1 MNLSEKRN
9 KGLNLNKRLMFVT
22 KFFLELKSIYAVV
35 QLFYLSRG
43 LDASQIIYLSL
54 IWSATTLF
62 CDVPSSI
69 IADRFGRKKTIILGI
84 ILTALSTSGLFFL
97 EGFWQIIPVHI
108 IGAMG
113 VSFFT
118 GADHAIL
125 YDSLKE
131 LGQER
136 SVNRVAGKYF
146 SAASLPK
153 IIVPLIGSYIARNLL
168 PNEFLILVAI
178 DFIGMLFALVTS
190 AFLTEPLVK
199 DRVKNNIKIL
209 KEGVKLVLSDNILLK
224 FTLNK
229 IIVLEA
235 AFVYWRIYQ
244 IVFQNAHMP
253 IIALGIFYTVFQG
266 ITFVT
271 HWNTERVQKMLG
283 PVNFVLIPQL
293 LGFAGIVL
301 TLISSN
307 LFVIFISCVM
317 VILVGT
323 FRDPFFLTQMQARI
337 PSFNRATATSTLNTI
352 KNAMDIPL
360 LFLVGYLSKININYV
375 LIVSGIMFLV
385 SIIFVRIKKEEIVAY
400 S

>member
-1 MNLSEKRN
+1 MNLLEKRN
-9 KGLNLNKRLMFVT
+9 KGLNLNKRLMFMT
-22 KFFLELKSIYAVV
+22 RFFIEWKSIYAVV

-43 LDASQIIYLSL
+43 LDTSQIIYLSL
-54 IWSATTLF
+54 IWSITTLF

-69 IADRFGRKKTIILGI
+69 FADRFGRKKTIILGI
-84 ILTALSTSGLFFL
+84 VLTALSTSGLFFL
-97 EGFWQIIPVHI
+97 QGFWQIIPVHI
-108 IGAMG
+108 LGAMG
-113 VSFFT
+113 VSFFS

-131 LGQER
+131 LGQEK

-153 IIVPLIGSYIARNLL
+153 IVIPLLGSYIARNLL
-168 PNEFLILVAI
+168 PKEFLVLVAI
-178 DFIGMLFALVTS
+178 DFVGMIFALVTS
-190 AFLTEPLVK
+190 TLLTEPLVK
-199 DRVKNNIKIL
+199 DRIKNNFKIIRQGL
-209 KEGVKLVLSDNILLK
+209 KLVLSDNILLK
-224 FTLNK
+224 LTLNK

-244 IVFQNAHMP
+244 IVFQNVQMP

-266 ITFVT
+266 ITFIA
-271 HWNTERVQKMLG
+271 HWNTEKVQRILG
-283 PVNFVLIPQL
+283 PVNFVILPQL
-293 LGFAGIVL
+293 IGFLGILL

-307 LFVIFISCVM
+307 LIVIFISCVM

-323 FRDPFFLTQMQARI
+323 FRDPFFLTQMQSRI

-352 KNAMDIPL
+352 KNVMDIPL
-360 LFLVGYLSKININYV
+360 LLLVGYLSTININYV
-375 LIVSGIMFLV
+375 LVVSGLMFLF
-385 SIIFVRIKKEEIVAY
+385 SIIFFRIKKEEIVAY